1 MPAWLRNNEIDSKQ
15 VLYAYCYD
23 IPQHEVIHILVP
35 EAPGLADRQ
44 PFGNISP
51 TIRYLYPREHLQGRS
66 LVKGT
71 QSLVLISLPLSILG
85 CISFLFWIMRMYI
98 KLSNEEDILRSSRN
112 SVDMCVRK
120 PQKPRTE
127 VVNAHVR

>member
-1 MPAWLRNNEIDSKQ
+1 MIYLNMMLFIYQ
-15 VLYAYCYD
+15 
-23 IPQHEVIHILVP
+23 P

-51 TIRYLYPREHLQGRS
+51 TTRYLYPREHLQGRS

-71 QSLVLISLPLSILG
+71 QSLVLISLPLSIQG

-98 KLSNEEDILRSSRN
+98 KLSNKEDILRSSRN
-112 SVDMCVRK
+112 SL
-120 PQKPRTE
+120 
-127 VVNAHVR
+127 

>member
-1 MPAWLRNNEIDSKQ
+1 MSMLLVFAWGQAIPGGGMI
-15 VLYAYCYD
+15 CYD

-71 QSLVLISLPLSILG
+71 QSLVLMSLPLSIQG

-112 SVDMCVRK
+112 SL
-120 PQKPRTE
+120 
-127 VVNAHVR
+127 